1 MKIKSEFLVTKV
13 ELKKSKDDKAYMMVS
28 LLDLVGGDLF
38 EVLHKEIE
46 DMQKL
51 QAMSKQEITLNLSS
65 SKYGLKLDIVKIG
78 EITGNIL
85 DN

>member
-1 MKIKSEFLVTKV
+1 MKIKGEFLVTKV

-28 LLDLVGGDLF
+28 LLDLNGGDLF
-38 EVLHKEIE
+38 EVLHKDIE

-51 QAMSKQEITLNLSS
+51 QTMNKQEITLNLVS

-78 EITGNIL
+78 EITGSI
-85 DN
+85 